1 MIDIREADCR
11 LGYHF
16 QGQGLDVIKKRVTR
30 PEPAHCGLEHQ
41 LEESRAK
48 RSQSSEQRKRRCEE
62 MRLKHNLKL

>member
-16 QGQGLDVIKKRVTR
+16 QYKGLDVDTTL
-30 PEPAHCGLEHQ
+30 PAHCGLEHQ

-48 RSQSSEQRKRRCEE
+48 RSQSSEQRKRRYEE